1 MKNLLYFEYKKNR
14 TIPTILLIIVILFVV
29 TNLVVFLASQQS
41 SVVSVSFALDQVNYQ
56 EAGEQAE
63 QEYQSNP
70 TCESFYKY
78 VYFSELADIQKLYE
92 ESSHKGEDYIYYL
105 NFDLSTIIAQGS
117 QRIESNCSSSGQEVY
132 PFVGQEERLQK
143 IREVF
148 MGDYTDFIE
157 YMEFDQNEKLNDE
170 TITQTKRSFY
180 EKNLDLLEQLR
191 GQELQDFQKI
201 MLPTLILA
209 EPSETFAVS
218 EEQFN
223 QDIAMMDQF
232 GSYDAYLNSLDDS
245 VETAREQREIKK
257 YQLLNAIEPSVNESF
272 LYNEKN
278 VYGKLLDY
286 LPILFIINTLL
297 VIGAFAANTIIDH
310 KKGRDTVLLTKS
322 YSRSKIMASKLLYTG
337 MILLVTTF
345 YLLVSLLASMYLQ
358 GYNPEFIYTFY
369 QNGGV
374 VTYNLITVWAMNAV
388 MYFLL
393 GLISISVFYLIA
405 SLSKSMFLSL
415 LLSLLVTVIP
425 TILSLTVFKVLF
437 HNIFYIDLV
446 LLVVGVLLLIL
457 SCIVFQRS
465 WSK

>member
-1 MKNLLYFEYKKNR
+1 MKSLLYFEYKKCR
-14 TIPTILLIIVILFVV
+14 TFATILIIILILFGI
-29 TNLVVFLASQQS
+29 TNFIVYLSNQQS
-41 SVVSVSFALDQVNYQ
+41 AFANTSFILDQVNYQ
-56 EAGEQAE
+56 DAYEKAE
-63 QEYQSNP
+63 QEYQENP
-70 TCESFYKY
+70 TCELQNKSS
-78 VYFSELADIQKLYE
+78 YFLELANIQKLYN
-92 ESSHKGEDYIYYL
+92 ESLNKGDDYIYYL

-117 QRIESNCSSSGQEVY
+117 QRIESNCSSSGQEIY
-132 PFVGQEERLQK
+132 PFAGYEERLQK

-148 MGDYTDFIE
+148 MGDYMNFIK
-157 YMEFDQNEKLNDE
+157 YMEFDQTEKLNDE

-180 EKNLDLLEQLR
+180 EENLDLLEQLR

-201 MLPTLILA
+201 MLPTLIFA

-232 GSYDAYLNSLDDS
+232 DSYDAYLNSLDDS

-272 LYNEKN
+272 LHNEKN

-310 KKGRDTVLLTKS
+310 KKGRDTVLLAKQ
-322 YSRSKIMASKLLYTG
+322 YSRSKIMASKLAYTG

-369 QNGGV
+369 QNGSV
-374 VTYNLITVWAMNAV
+374 VTYNLITVWATNAV

-415 LLSLLVTVIP
+415 LLSLFVTVIP
-425 TILSLTVFKVLF
+425 TILSLTIFKVTF
-437 HNIFYIDLV
+437 DNIFYIDLV
-446 LLVVGVLLLIL
+446 LLVIGTLLLIL